1 MYYIS
6 LIMKNNILKFVEY
19 SYYFSL
25 LILVILYLFP
35 GSILGYLFYNDL
47 SRQPNLIDNPIG
59 TSINHFFYFVYL
71 TLLCV
76 VLNSQIKRIVTSYI
90 FIFFIS
96 IFLEISHFI
105 VPNRAFEFYD
115 LAANITGVLVVI
127 LTSRIFK

>member
-6 LIMKNNILKFVEY
+6 LIMKNNILKLVEY

-76 VLNSQIKRIVTSYI
+76 ILNSQIKRIVTSYI

>member
-1 MYYIS
+1 
-6 LIMKNNILKFVEY
+6 MKNNILKLVEY

-76 VLNSQIKRIVTSYI
+76 ILNSQIKRIVTSYI